1 MSGLMLIR
9 LRHYLDAWQH
19 YWRKRRHLT
28 PAAYRPEEADFLPGA
43 LALQEKPLHPLPHVL
58 VWLIMLLLVLALLWA
73 FCGHIDI
80 VATATGKVIPGGNS
94 KVIQTDGTAIVRQI
108 RVTEGEPVHAGDPLL
123 VLDDTLVRADV
134 GRLRSELA
142 AALAD
147 NVRAVTLLKALP
159 EGKLSMDIVFPTG
172 LTVAQQ
178 NETRRRIQGQYVAY
192 TEQQAQILAGIAQ
205 IRAQQQEAEA
215 ELHHLQALVPVNQTL
230 AEDYRGLSQKHFV
243 SRHDW
248 LRQEQTRLDSVKQVA
263 VQEARIATLQASE
276 KEAEA
281 KGLSQ
286 TADYRQS
293 LLELEQ
299 QSQTQAETRRQELG
313 KAQEQLRRMTLRAP
327 VSGTVQ
333 QLAVHTVGGVVTAAQ
348 PLMVIVPADAPVEVE
363 TFVENQDIGFIH
375 PGQSVTVKIETFN
388 YTRYG
393 FITGTV
399 KSVSRDAIED
409 EKRGLIY
416 SVRIALSR
424 KEMDIGGHPVA
435 VSPGMAVRAEI
446 KTDRQRVIDY
456 FLSPLKVYIDESLH
470 ER

>member
-1 MSGLMLIR
+1 MC
-9 LRHYLDAWQH
+9 LRDFLDTWRF
-19 YWRKRRHLT
+19 YWRERRRLV

-43 LALQEKPLHPLPHVL
+43 LALQEKPTHPLPHVL
-58 VWLIMLLLVLALLWA
+58 IWLIMLLLVLALVWV
-73 FCGHIDI
+73 FCGQIDI

-94 KVIQTDGTAIVRQI
+94 KLIQTDETAIVRQI
-108 RVTEGEPVHAGDPLL
+108 RVADGQAVRAGDPLL

-134 GRLRSELA
+134 ARLRSELA

-147 NVRAVTLLKALP
+147 NVRAVTLLQSLP
-159 EGKLSMDIVFPTG
+159 AGLLTGDISFPSG
-172 LTVAQQ
+172 LTAEQQ
-178 NETRRRIQGQYVAY
+178 DETRRRIQGQYAAY
-192 TEQQAQILAGIAQ
+192 TEQQAQMQAGIVQ
-205 IRAQQQEAEA
+205 IRAQQQEAQA
-215 ELHHLQALVPVNQTL
+215 ELLHLQALVPVNRTL
-230 AEDYRGLSQKHFV
+230 AADYHGLAQKHFV
-243 SRHDW
+243 SRHDY
-248 LRQEQTRLDSVKQVA
+248 LRQEQARLDSVKQVA

-281 KGLSQ
+281 KKQSQ

-299 QSQTQAETRRQELG
+299 QSQTRAETTRQELE
-313 KAQEQLRRMTLRAP
+313 KSLERMRRLTLRAP

-348 PLMVIVPADAPVEVE
+348 PLMVVVPENAPVEVE
-363 TFVENQDIGFIH
+363 AFVENQDIGFIY
-375 PGQSVTVKIETFN
+375 PGQRVSVKIETFN

-409 EKRGLIY
+409 ERRGLIY
-416 SVRIALSR
+416 SVRITLDR
-424 KEMDIGGHPVA
+424 KEMNIGGHPVA

>member
-1 MSGLMLIR
+1 MNRLIR
-9 LRHYLDAWQH
+9 FREYLDAWRYH
-19 YWRKRRHLT
+19 WRERRRLT

-43 LALQEKPLHPLPHVL
+43 LSLQERPLHPLPHVL
-58 VWLIMLLLVLALLWA
+58 VWLLMLLLVLALVWA
-73 FCGHIDI
+73 FCGYIDI

-94 KVIQTDGTAIVRQI
+94 KVIQTDETAIVREI
-108 RVTEGEPVHAGDPLL
+108 RVTDGQRVRAGEPLM

-147 NVRAVTLLKALP
+147 NVRAATLLEALP
-159 EGKLSMDIVFPTG
+159 AGRLPGHIGFPDG
-172 LTVAQQ
+172 LTAAQQ
-178 NETRRRIQGQYVAY
+178 DETRRRIQGQYMAY
-192 TEQQAQILAGIAQ
+192 TEQQAQSEAGIVQ

-215 ELHHLQALVPVNQTL
+215 ELHHLQALVPVNRTL
-230 AEDYRGLSQKHFV
+230 AGDYRGLAQKHFV
-243 SRHDW
+243 SRHDY
-248 LRQEQTRLDSVKQVA
+248 LRQEQARLDSVKQVA

-276 KEAEA
+276 KEAVA
-281 KGLSQ
+281 KKQSQ

-299 QSQTQAETRRQELG
+299 QSQTRSETTRRELE
-313 KAQEQLRRMTLRAP
+313 KSQEQMRRMTLRAP
-327 VSGTVQ
+327 VNGTVQ
-333 QLAVHTVGGVVTAAQ
+333 QLVAHTVGGVVTAAQ
-348 PLMVIVPADAPVEVE
+348 PLMVIVPENAPVEVE
-363 TFVENQDIGFIH
+363 AFVENQDIGFIH
-375 PGQSVTVKIETFN
+375 PGQQVAVKIETFN

-393 FITGTV
+393 FIPGTV

-424 KEMDIGGHPVA
+424 NEMDIGGHPVP

-456 FLSPLKVYIDESLH
+456 FLSPLKVYID
-470 ER
+470 

>member
-1 MSGLMLIR
+1 MNGR
-9 LRHYLDAWQH
+9 LRHYLDIWRH
-19 YWRKRRHLT
+19 YWRERRHLT

-58 VWLIMLLLVLALLWA
+58 VWLIMLLLVLALVWA
-73 FCGHIDI
+73 FCGQIDI

-108 RVTEGEPVHAGDPLL
+108 RVRDGQAVRAGDPLL

-134 GRLRSELA
+134 ARLRSGLA

-147 NVRAVTLLKALP
+147 NVRAGTLLQALP
-159 EGKLSMDIVFPTG
+159 TGRLPPDITFPAG

-178 NETRRRIQGQYVAY
+178 EETRRRIRGQYDAY
-192 TEQQAQILAGIAQ
+192 MEQQAQAQAGIAQ
-205 IRAQQQEAEA
+205 IRAQQKEAEA
-215 ELHHLQALVPVNQTL
+215 ELHHLQALVPVNRTL
-230 AEDYRGLSQKHFV
+230 AGDYRGLAQKHFV
-243 SRHDW
+243 SRHDY

-276 KEAEA
+276 QEAEV
-281 KGLSQ
+281 KEQSR

-299 QSQTQAETRRQELG
+299 QSQTQSESTRQELE

-333 QLAVHTVGGVVTAAQ
+333 QLAAHTVGGVVTAAQ

-363 TFVENQDIGFIH
+363 AFVENQDIGFIH
-375 PGQSVTVKIETFN
+375 PGQSVAVKIETFN

-399 KSVSRDAIED
+399 SSVSRDAIED

-424 KEMDIGGHPVA
+424 KTMDIGGRPVA

>member
-1 MSGLMLIR
+1 MNRLMR
-9 LRHYLDAWQH
+9 LQHYLDTWRR
-19 YWRKRRHLT
+19 YWRERRQLM

-58 VWLIMLLLVLALLWA
+58 VWLIMFLLVLTLVWA

-94 KVIQTDGTAIVRQI
+94 KLIQTDETAIVRQI
-108 RVTEGEPVHAGDPLL
+108 RVTDGQEVRVGDPLL

-134 GRLRSELA
+134 ARLRSEQA

-147 NVRAVTLLKALP
+147 NVRARTLLQSLLDGHLTDK
-159 EGKLSMDIVFPTG
+159 IFFPSG
-172 LTVAQQ
+172 LTTEQQ
-178 NETRRRIQGQYVAY
+178 DATRRRIQGQYMAY
-192 TEQQAQILAGIAQ
+192 TGQQAQAQAGIAQ

-215 ELHHLQALVPVNQTL
+215 ELHHLQALVPVNRTL
-230 AEDYRGLSQKHFV
+230 AGDYQGLARKHFV
-243 SRHDW
+243 SRHDY
-248 LRQEQTRLDSVKQVA
+248 LRQEQVRLDSVKQVT

-281 KGLSQ
+281 KKQSQ
-286 TADYRQS
+286 ASDYRQS

-299 QSQTQAETRRQELG
+299 QSQTRAETTRQELR
-313 KAQEQLRRMTLRAP
+313 KSLEQMRRMTLRTP
-327 VSGTVQ
+327 VNGTVQ
-333 QLAVHTVGGVVTAAQ
+333 QLAAHTPGGVVTAAQ
-348 PLMVIVPADAPVEVE
+348 PLMVIVPADEPVEVE
-363 TFVENQDIGFIH
+363 AFVENQDIGFIH
-375 PGQSVTVKIETFN
+375 PGQSVAVKIETFN

-424 KEMDIGGHPVA
+424 KEMDIGGRPVA

-456 FLSPLKVYIDESLH
+456 FLSPLRVYIDESLR

>member
-1 MSGLMLIR
+1 MNGLMR
-9 LRHYLDAWQH
+9 LQHYLDAWRR
-19 YWRKRRHLT
+19 YWRERRQLM
-28 PAAYRPEEADFLPGA
+28 PAAYLPEEADFLPGA

-58 VWLIMLLLVLALLWA
+58 VWLIMLLLVLTLVWA

-94 KVIQTDGTAIVRQI
+94 KLIQTDETAIVRQI
-108 RVTEGEPVHAGDPLL
+108 RVADGQEVRVGDPLL

-134 GRLRSELA
+134 VRLRSELA

-147 NVRAVTLLKALP
+147 NVRAVTLLQSLLAGRLTEKIA
-159 EGKLSMDIVFPTG
+159 FPSG
-172 LTVAQQ
+172 LTTEQQ
-178 NETRRRIQGQYVAY
+178 DATRRRIQGQYMAY
-192 TEQQAQILAGIAQ
+192 TELQTQAQAGIEQ

-215 ELHHLQALVPVNQTL
+215 ELHHLQALVPVNRTL
-230 AEDYRGLSQKHFV
+230 AGDYRGLAQKHFV
-243 SRHDW
+243 SRHDY

-263 VQEARIATLQASE
+263 VQEARIVTLLASE

-281 KGLSQ
+281 KKKSQ

-299 QSQTQAETRRQELG
+299 QSQTRAETTRQELE
-313 KAQEQLRRMTLRAP
+313 KSLEQMRRMTLRTP
-327 VSGTVQ
+327 VNGTVQ
-333 QLAVHTVGGVVTAAQ
+333 QLAVHTPGGVVTAAQ

-363 TFVENQDIGFIH
+363 AFVENQDIGFIY
-375 PGQSVTVKIETFN
+375 PGQNVAVKIETFN

-424 KEMDIGGHPVA
+424 KEMDIGGHQVA

-456 FLSPLKVYIDESLH
+456 FLSPLKVYIDESLR

>member
-1 MSGLMLIR
+1 MMNRLIR
-9 LRHYLDAWQH
+9 LQHYLDTWRR
-19 YWRKRRHLT
+19 YWRKRRQLM

-94 KVIQTDGTAIVRQI
+94 KLIQTDETAIVRQI
-108 RVTEGEPVHAGDPLL
+108 RVEEGEPVHAGDPLL

-134 GRLRSELA
+134 ARLRSELA

-147 NVRAVTLLKALP
+147 NVRAGTLLQALP
-159 EGKLSMDIVFPTG
+159 AGRLTDRIIFPTG
-172 LTVAQQ
+172 LTTEQQ
-178 NETRRRIQGQYVAY
+178 DEARRRIQGQYAAY
-192 TEQQAQILAGIAQ
+192 AEQQAQAQAGIVQ
-205 IRAQQQEAEA
+205 IRAQQLEAEA
-215 ELHHLQALVPVNQTL
+215 ELHHLQALVPVNRTL
-230 AEDYRGLSQKHFV
+230 AGDYRGLAQKHFV
-243 SRHDW
+243 SRHDY
-248 LRQEQTRLDSVKQVA
+248 LRQEQTRLDSERQVA
-263 VQEARIATLQASE
+263 VQEARIATLRASE
-276 KEAEA
+276 QEAVVKER
-281 KGLSQ
+281 SR

-299 QSQTQAETRRQELG
+299 QSQTQAEMTRQELG

-348 PLMVIVPADAPVEVE
+348 PLMVVVPADAPVEVE
-363 TFVENQDIGFIH
+363 AFVENQDIGFIH
-375 PGQSVTVKIETFN
+375 PGQRVAVKIETFN

-399 KSVSRDAIED
+399 SSVSRDATED

-416 SVRIALSR
+416 GVRIALDR
-424 KEMDIGGHPVA
+424 KEMNIGGRPVA

-456 FLSPLKVYIDESLH
+456 FLSPLKVYVDESLH

>member
-1 MSGLMLIR
+1 MMNRLIR
-9 LRHYLDAWQH
+9 LQHYLDTWRR
-19 YWRKRRHLT
+19 YWRERRQLM

-58 VWLIMLLLVLALLWA
+58 VWLIMLLLVLALVWA

-94 KVIQTDGTAIVRQI
+94 KLVQTDETAIVRQI
-108 RVTEGEPVHAGDPLL
+108 RVTDGQVVRAGDPLL
-123 VLDDTLVRADV
+123 VLDDTLVSADV
-134 GRLRSELA
+134 SRLRSELA

-147 NVRAVTLLKALP
+147 NVRAGTLLQALP
-159 EGKLSMDIVFPTG
+159 AGHLPDRITFPTG
-172 LTVAQQ
+172 LTAEQQ
-178 NETRRRIQGQYVAY
+178 DATRRRIQGQYMAY
-192 TEQQAQILAGIAQ
+192 KEQQAQAQAGIVQ

-230 AEDYRGLSQKHFV
+230 AGDYRGLMKKHFV
-243 SRHDW
+243 SRHDY

-263 VQEARIATLQASE
+263 VQEARIATLQASG
-276 KEAEA
+276 KEAEV
-281 KGLSQ
+281 KKQSQ
-286 TADYRQS
+286 MADYRQS

-299 QSQTQAETRRQELG
+299 QSQTRAETTRQELE
-313 KAQEQLRRMTLRAP
+313 KSLEQMRRMTLRAP

-333 QLAVHTVGGVVTAAQ
+333 QLAAHTVGGVVTAAQ

-363 TFVENQDIGFIH
+363 AFVENQDIGFIH
-375 PGQSVTVKIETFN
+375 PGQSVAVKIETFN

-456 FLSPLKVYIDESLH
+456 FLSPLKVYIDESLR

>member
-1 MSGLMLIR
+1 MNGR
-9 LRHYLDAWQH
+9 LRHYLDIWRH
-19 YWRKRRHLT
+19 YWRERRHLT

-58 VWLIMLLLVLALLWA
+58 VWLIMLLLVLALVWA
-73 FCGHIDI
+73 FCGQIDI

-108 RVTEGEPVHAGDPLL
+108 RVKDGQAVRAGGPLL

-134 GRLRSELA
+134 ARLRSGLA

-147 NVRAVTLLKALP
+147 NVRAGTLLQALP
-159 EGKLSMDIVFPTG
+159 TGRLPPDITFPAG
-172 LTVAQQ
+172 LTAAQQ
-178 NETRRRIQGQYVAY
+178 EETRRRIQGQYDAY
-192 TEQQAQILAGIAQ
+192 MEQQAQAQAGIAQ
-205 IRAQQQEAEA
+205 IRAQQKEAEA
-215 ELHHLQALVPVNQTL
+215 ELHHLQALVPVNRTL
-230 AEDYRGLSQKHFV
+230 AGDYRGLAQKHFV
-243 SRHDW
+243 SRHDY

-276 KEAEA
+276 KEAEV
-281 KGLSQ
+281 KKQSQ

-299 QSQTQAETRRQELG
+299 QSQTQSESTRQELD
-313 KAQEQLRRMTLRAP
+313 KSLEQMRRMTLRAP

-333 QLAVHTVGGVVTAAQ
+333 QLAAHTVGGVVTAAQ

-363 TFVENQDIGFIH
+363 AFVENQDIGFIH
-375 PGQSVTVKIETFN
+375 PGQSVAVKIETFN

-399 KSVSRDAIED
+399 SSVSRDAIED

-424 KEMDIGGHPVA
+424 KTMDIGGRPVA

>member
-1 MSGLMLIR
+1 MFPR
-9 LRHYLDAWQH
+9 LRYYLSH
-19 YWRKRRHLT
+19 WRRVWRERRRLSPGERT
-28 PAAYRPEEADFLPGA
+28 REEAEFLPGA
-43 LALQEKPLHPLPHVL
+43 LALQEKPLHPLPHIL

-73 FCGHIDI
+73 FCGQIDI

-94 KVIQTDGTAIVRQI
+94 KVIQTDETAIVRRI
-108 RVTEGEPVHAGDPLL
+108 AVTEGQTVRAGEPLMA
-123 VLDDTLVRADV
+123 LDDTLVRADIA
-134 GRLRSELA
+134 RLRSERA

-147 NVRAVTLLKALP
+147 NVRSGVLLQALSAGHLPGTFPFPSALTP
-159 EGKLSMDIVFPTG
+159 E
-172 LTVAQQ
+172 QQ
-178 NETRRRIQGQYVAY
+178 TETRRRIQGQYTAF
-192 TEQQAQILAGIAQ
+192 TEQTAQAEAAIAL

-215 ELHHLQALVPVNQTL
+215 ELHHLQALVPVNRTL
-230 AEDYRGLSQKHFV
+230 AGDYQGLARKHFV

-248 LRQEQTRLDSVKQVA
+248 LRQEQTRIDSVRQVA
-263 VQEARIATLQASE
+263 VQEARTVTLKARE

-281 KGLSQ
+281 KKRSQ

-299 QSQTQAETRRQELG
+299 QSQTRSDTTGQELE
-313 KAQEQLRRMTLRAP
+313 KAMEQDRRMTLRAP
-327 VSGTVQ
+327 VDGTVQ

-348 PLMVIVPADAPVEVE
+348 PLMVVVPENAPVEVE
-363 TFVENQDIGFIH
+363 AFVENQDIGFIR
-375 PGQSVTVKIETFN
+375 PGQSVSVKIETFN

-393 FITGTV
+393 FITGRV
-399 KSVSRDAIED
+399 KSVSRDATED

-416 SVRIALSR
+416 GVRITLDR
-424 KEMDIGGHPVA
+424 KTVMVGGHPVP